1 MYYPSRVDLRRA
13 PVCVEDPDQQ
23 ATVRGPVTSRRP
35 MEHLFPTSGDRLTEE
50 VGVLPVLVCI
60 SRGTRSR
67 RDLGG
72 EGGQRGRFE
81 YAWSSGKSSATAA
94 GKPVTPRRCADFSSV
109 SANWSRSQP
118 SFIEMPDED
127 RPFLA
132 GAWGAY
138 RLHSRGRRDLVMTG
152 NHEMRCKQSSL
163 LRGGSEHRLA
173 DSSEPLRGHRWRA
186 AQLCADDVVWCVAAS
201 T

>member
-1 MYYPSRVDLRRA
+1 
-13 PVCVEDPDQQ
+13 
-23 ATVRGPVTSRRP
+23 
-35 MEHLFPTSGDRLTEE
+35 MEHWFPTSGDRLTEE
-50 VGVLPVLVCI
+50 VVVSQVLVCI
-60 SRGTRSR
+60 SRGTGSR
-67 RDLGG
+67 RDVGG
-72 EGGQRGRFE
+72 EGGQCGRFKH
-81 YAWSSGKSSATAA
+81 AWSGANASRRAWKSSATAA
-94 GKPVTPRRCADFSSV
+94 GKPVTPRRSADFSSV